1 MKWIPLTMAL
11 LLLLSACNRSAP
23 VVTAPS
29 TPTTTT
35 ASYYSG
41 TTTATNADT
50 TINRNPPASTTTTTH
65 APSSTT
71 VAITITTTT
80 ASTTGHQIT
89 TAHATEDALSPA
101 VVQEIAA
108 IARALGPFETVNEL
122 SAERVTKALYV
133 YGAIQTDEFI
143 PYTTETPP
151 IKTICVPIERV
162 NSLITRFFGRTFNLD
177 GLSFWMYSNAIQANY
192 NDKALTFTQ
201 FAGYGVDGEFLCIQ
215 QEEHDQTVVITLYD
229 AYLLADDYP
238 GVYTE
243 ISGKRYEVKGK
254 YLLTVRRHS
263 EELQLVS
270 LTVTE

>member
-29 TPTTTT
+29 TTTTTT

-50 TINRNPPASTTTTTH
+50 TIDRNPPASTTTTTH

-71 VAITITTTT
+71 VAITTTTT
-80 ASTTGHQIT
+80 STTGHQIT
-89 TAHATEDALSPA
+89 TVHATEDALSPA

-151 IKTICVPIERV
+151 IKTIRVPIERV
-162 NSLITRFFGRTFNLD
+162 NSLLTRFFGRTFNMD

-192 NDKALTFTQ
+192 SDKALTFTQ

-254 YLLTVRRHS
+254 YLLTVRRHG